1 LNKESIIE
9 AIKEKIGSTRTS
21 IWFIGIT
28 GRPDEV
34 RQHYEKN
41 GIRTTCWTVWQTDSE
56 RDLEDIVE
64 YFLVQGMK
72 QGIKSDS
79 KANYLY
85 VF

>member
-1 LNKESIIE
+1 M
-9 AIKEKIGSTRTS
+9 
-21 IWFIGIT
+21 
-28 GRPDEV
+28 

-85 VF
+85 VFWLIAEHKVRDDFMSIYTVRQLPDSIKSFLFQK